1 RMDRLAVVT
10 GAGSGVGRATARVLA
25 ARGLEMIC
33 VGRRRE
39 PLEKTVDLTGA
50 GAVVAA
56 DVSSVDGTAAVP
68 AAGAGRRVATV
79 VHAAAIEGLV
89 SLADT
94 DRATFDELVAINLG
108 GPFFL
113 TQALAP
119 SIEDG
124 GSVVFISSVAAVRG
138 RTRHAVYAATKA
150 GLLGLTV
157 NLAAELAPRVR
168 VNCVALGAVQT
179 PMFEEAV
186 TTFLATTSPE
196 DAEAILAPDR
206 ARLLLGVAQPEQ
218 IAATIVHFALDAR
231 FSTGSV
237 VYADGGYTAR

>member
-1 RMDRLAVVT
+1 MERLAVVT
-10 GAGSGVGRATARVLA
+10 GAGSGVGRATAAVLA
-25 ARGLEMIC
+25 RRELEVIC
-33 VGRRRE
+33 VGRRRD
-39 PLEKTVDLTGA
+39 PLVETTELIGNGT
-50 GAVVAA
+50 VVAA
-56 DVSSVDGTAAVP
+56 DVSTAAGV
-68 AAGAGRRVATV
+68 AAVAEAVGGRRVATV
-79 VHAAAIEGLV
+79 VNAAAIEGLV

-94 DRATFDELVAINLG
+94 DRDTFDALVATNLG

-113 TQALAP
+113 TQALAS
-119 SIEDG
+119 SIEGG
-124 GSVVFISSVAAVRG
+124 GSVIFVSSVAAVRG
-138 RTRHAVYAATKA
+138 RVRHSAYAATKA

-196 DAEAILAPDR
+196 EAEAILAPDR
-206 ARLLLGVAQPEQ
+206 PRLLLGVAQPDQ
-218 IAATIVHFALDAR
+218 VAATIVHLALDAS
-231 FSTGSV
+231 FCTGSV

>member
-1 RMDRLAVVT
+1 MDRLAVVT

-25 ARGLEMIC
+25 ERGLEVIC
-33 VGRRRE
+33 VGRRCE
-39 PLEKTVDLTGA
+39 PLMETVDLVGA
-50 GAVVAA
+50 GEVVAA
-56 DVSSVDGTAAVP
+56 DVSSADGVAAV
-68 AAGAGRRVATV
+68 ADAVMSRRVATV
-79 VHAAAIEGLV
+79 VHAAAIEGLA
-89 SLADT
+89 SLAET

-113 TQALAP
+113 TQALAT

-124 GSVVFISSVAAVRG
+124 GSVLFISSVAAVRG
-138 RTRHAVYAATKA
+138 RARHAAYAATKA

-186 TTFLATTSPE
+186 TTFLATTSPDE
-196 DAEAILAPDR
+196 AEAILAPDR

-218 IAATIVHFALDAR
+218 VAATIAHFALDAG

>member
-1 RMDRLAVVT
+1 MKRLAVVT
-10 GAGSGVGRATARVLA
+10 GAGSGVGRATADVLA
-25 ARGLEMIC
+25 GRGLEVIC
-33 VGRRRE
+33 VGRRRG
-39 PLEKTVDLTGA
+39 PLAETAELIG
-50 GAVVAA
+50 GGSVVAA
-56 DVSSVDGTAAVP
+56 DVSSSDGVAAV
-68 AAGAGRRVATV
+68 ADAVGNRRVATV

-94 DRATFDELVAINLG
+94 DRETFDALVATNLG

-113 TQALAP
+113 TKALMS

-124 GSVVFISSVAAVRG
+124 VSVIFISSVAAVRG
-138 RTRHAVYAATKA
+138 RTRHAAYSATKA

-186 TTFLATTSPE
+186 TTFLSTTSPE
-196 DAEAILAPDR
+196 EAEAILAPDR
-206 ARLLLGVAQPEQ
+206 ARLLLGVAQPQ
-218 IAATIVHFALDAR
+218 QVAATIAHLALDAS
-231 FSTGSV
+231 FCTGSV
-237 VYADGGYTAR
+237 VFADGGYTAR